1 MATDETLLTASSV
14 KLFGRPVAGIT
25 LTPAAK
31 DEGLGGNKFLRQQ
44 LATAGAQLARI
55 YGFSHLGRY
64 TALSRATLMLV
75 HGAGQKVNDGTLAGA
90 AEAYGAGALAGDIM
104 VWEYDRADFS
114 LRLDVESGPL
124 ERILIEAEGD
134 EGQMPYFRGSKTRLR
149 GPGE

>member
-14 KLFGRPVAGIT
+14 KLFGRLVAGIT
-25 LTPAAK
+25 LTPAEG
-31 DEGLGGNKFLRQQ
+31 DGLGGNKFLRQQ
-44 LATAGAQLARI
+44 LTADAKLARI

-75 HGAGQKVNDGTLAGA
+75 HGVGQKVNDGTLAGA